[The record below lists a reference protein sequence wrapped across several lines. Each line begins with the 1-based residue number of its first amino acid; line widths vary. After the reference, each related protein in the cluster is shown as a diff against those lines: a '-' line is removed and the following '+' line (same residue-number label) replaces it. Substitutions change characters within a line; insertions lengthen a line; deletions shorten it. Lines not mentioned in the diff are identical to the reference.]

1 MVNSQDRKLLGS
13 SSQRNRRKA
22 VSSVSWS
29 RSSERSR
36 SPVSRYSLANTKREV
51 RRTSSSNAARSP
63 TWAFRTRA
71 ISLSIMLIRKT
82 ILDGLARARK
92 KKIATKRHKGPKG
105 QKRHQKSYLSFLSLM
120 SFQNSMRR
128 RERAPRRRGKT
139 TAAAPKT
146 SPKASPILTHQ
157 AV

>member
-36 SPVSRYSLANTKREV
+36 SPVSRYSRANTRREV

-63 TWAFRTRA
+63 TWAFSTRA

-82 ILDGLARARK
+82 ILERSARAGK
-92 KKIATKRHKGPKG
+92 NKIAAKRHKGLKG
-105 QKRHQKSYLSFLSLM
+105 QKRHQKSYLSFLSFLVLYVL
-120 SFQNSMRR
+120 SS
-128 RERAPRRRGKT
+128 ELHAP
-139 TAAAPKT
+139 
-146 SPKASPILTHQ
+146 Q
-157 AV
+157 